1 MDESALEDVNAL
13 IDDVANQ
20 VITGNNRSL
29 SKMGENYYC
38 N

>member
-20 VITGNNRSL
+20 VITGNNRNL